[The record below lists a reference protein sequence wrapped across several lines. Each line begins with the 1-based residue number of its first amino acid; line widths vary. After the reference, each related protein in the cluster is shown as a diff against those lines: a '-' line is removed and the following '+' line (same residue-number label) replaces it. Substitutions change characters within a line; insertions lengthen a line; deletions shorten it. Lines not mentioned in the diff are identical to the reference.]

1 VTAGLTTVIA
11 MTITVRVW
19 LTFMAMRVAPMF
31 MIMPMAMPMLVLM
44 PVRAII
50 GLERRCHLD
59 AGKSMLREERLDL
72 GPLLQ
77 PDTVG

>member
-1 VTAGLTTVIA
+1 MMMFSQVMVIVVSMTV
-11 MTITVRVW
+11 MV
-19 LTFMAMRVAPMF
+19 MMR
-31 MIMPMAMPMLVLM
+31 MPMMMVVAVPMIVLM
-44 PVRAII
+44 RTII

-77 PDTVG
+77 PDAVG

>member
-1 VTAGLTTVIA
+1 MMMFSQVMVIVVSMTV
-11 MTITVRVW
+11 MV
-19 LTFMAMRVAPMF
+19 MMR
-31 MIMPMAMPMLVLM
+31 MPMSMMMVVAVPMIVLM
-44 PVRAII
+44 RTII

-77 PDTVG
+77 PDAVG

>member
-1 VTAGLTTVIA
+1 MVIVVSMTV
-11 MTITVRVW
+11 MV
-19 LTFMAMRVAPMF
+19 MMR
-31 MIMPMAMPMLVLM
+31 MPMPMMMVVAVPMMMVVAVPMIVLT
-44 PVRAII
+44 RTII

-77 PDTVG
+77 PDAVG

>member
-1 VTAGLTTVIA
+1 MMMFSQVMVIVVSMTV
-11 MTITVRVW
+11 MVMMSVRVPV
-19 LTFMAMRVAPMF
+19 MMVVAVP
-31 MIMPMAMPMLVLM
+31 MIM
-44 PVRAII
+44 RAII

-77 PDTVG
+77 PDAVG